1 VRRGFVLPTSMLVV
15 TLLTV
20 MLAAAF
26 ILVSADYRTTD
37 NAFASSRALAIAQAG
52 IEDYF
57 AASHDLLSAA
67 SDSTNYAYGN
77 GFAVVVARKLRDSV
91 STVAPALWVVRS
103 TGFDTVRAL
112 GGQPNGR
119 RTVAQFATF
128 QGGVLPAL
136 AAMVSANGVTMT
148 MTASGPNPITGVNTY
163 FPSSAYDPPCTPPA
177 ASDTIGLVA
186 AAGAY
191 NGSGGVDPVN
201 GVLFLASQAAVIDA
215 THIDWPKL
223 LAGHFTPDYVST
235 MPPAGNSTYFT
246 YFYPGDVTIPAGQR
260 RGLLVATG
268 NVTLAPDAH
277 WDGVIIAG
285 GRLDGNTTGNY
296 WIHGTVITGLN
307 GGGVNNMVRRVYPL
321 GSATRVIQWDYCYV
335 HSTILTRANLL
346 PTENAW
352 VDTWST
358 Y

>member
-1 VRRGFVLPTSMLVV
+1 VPRGFVLPTSMLVV

-57 AASHDLLSAA
+57 SASHDLLSAT
-67 SDSTNYAYGN
+67 SDSINYTYGN
-77 GFAVVVARKLRDSV
+77 GYAAVVARKIRDSV

-112 GGQPNGR
+112 SGQPNGR

-136 AAMVSANGVTMT
+136 AALTAANGVTMT
-148 MTASGPNPITGVNTY
+148 MSSDGPNPISGLNTN

-177 ASDTIGLVA
+177 ASDTIGLVVP
-186 AAGAY
+186 AGGY

-201 GVLFLASQAAVIDA
+201 GTQFLASQAAVINA
-215 THIDWPKL
+215 THIDWAKL

-235 MPPAGNSTYFT
+235 LPPAGNSTYYT
-246 YFYPGDVTIPAGQR
+246 YYYPSDVTIPAGQR
-260 RGLLVATG
+260 RGLLVSAGT
-268 NVTLAPDAH
+268 VTLAPDAH

-296 WIHGTVITGLN
+296 WVHGTVITGLN
-307 GGGVNNMVRRVYPL
+307 GGVPNSLVRRVWPL
-321 GSATRVIQWDYCYV
+321 GTATREIRWDYCYV
-335 HSTILTRANLL
+335 HSTILTRSNLL

-352 VDTWST
+352 VDTWSS